1 MYGQEKMQED
11 LDMALVEEMMFSEE
25 GTTLAA
31 APDTVSLLRAEPLP
45 APAAPP
51 VVGNGPRGRE
61 ERGKRGG
68 ERGEAGWGVREVE
81 RGGKEKKEEGG
92 EEREEERGEKGGE
105 GQVDYLD
112 VLGNLTTDAES
123 MDLAI
128 VELHRAHRARMSA
141 HASERKREELG
152 QRLRLRRWRTMKAD
166 LGMAEDASA
175 AGGSDSGSALA
186 RNAQGA
192 GSDMESELSEG
203 EDEAGIDAC
212 CGLRLDPPRPLE
224 ELEMLKEHSGDWASV
239 NISKVEVT
247 KQDAL
252 AIERLYPFKPGVQY
266 VLPSRVAFA
275 RDQLRRQEAKQV
287 QILIT
292 YSSIEPLH
300 MKCTRALTFTNLC
313 QKKRGSPWSF
323 GS

>member
-1 MYGQEKMQED
+1 MQED

-112 VLGNLTTDAES
+112 VLENLTADAES
-123 MDLAI
+123 MDLAM
-128 VELHRAHRARMSA
+128 VDLHRAHRARMRA
-141 HASERKREELG
+141 QASERKKEELE
-152 QRLRLRRWRTMKAD
+152 QRLRLRRWRAMRTD
-166 LGMAEDASA
+166 LGIAEDSSA
-175 AGGSDSGSALA
+175 AGESDSVSALA
-186 RNAQGA
+186 GDAQGA
-192 GSDMESELSEG
+192 GSDMGSEPSEG
-203 EDEAGIDAC
+203 QDEAGIDAC
-212 CGLRLDPPRPLE
+212 CGLHLDPPRPLE
-224 ELEMLKEHSGDWASV
+224 ELEMLKEQTGDWAGV
-239 NISKVEVT
+239 NLSQVEVT
-247 KQDAL
+247 KRDAL
-252 AIERLYPFKPGVQY
+252 AIERLYPFKAGVQY

-275 RDQLRRQEAKQV
+275 RDQLRRQEANEV
-287 QILIT
+287 RILKT
-292 YSSIEPLH
+292 YSL
-300 MKCTRALTFTNLC
+300 
-313 QKKRGSPWSF
+313 
-323 GS
+323 